1 MKKTLLLPIIIVLAL
16 SLQLTGCKKKE
27 SPQITKITV
36 TVISFETGDKVS
48 GSDVSLH
55 NDEGEEIESKTTGSD
70 GKVVFDDLAPGIYY
84 IYAYYEDNDG
94 YYYGDTSVDLKRGD
108 SKSVTIELMEDDL

>member
-16 SLQLTGCKKKE
+16 SLQLTGCKKKQ
-27 SPQITKITV
+27 SPQIAKITV

-55 NDEGEEIESKTTGSD
+55 NDEGEIESKTTGSD
-70 GKVVFDDLAPGIYY
+70 GKVVFDDLDPGTYY

-94 YYYGDTSVDLKRGD
+94 CYYYGNISVDLKRGD
-108 SKSVTIELMEDDL
+108 SKSVTIELMEDEL